1 MKRLFTKASLVLF
14 AVVFVFAAKGVP
26 ANAETHAYDGKSPY
40 YNDCAS
46 TGSTKKSSNLV
57 NASNQVIGVVEL
69 KFSSTCKTAWA
80 KITMNNTLTSGFEA
94 NAEITRNTDGKR
106 YNCDSAGGNG
116 KAVAGQKSCYTP
128 MVYDL
133 DPRTSYAFGKYS
145 GPNLNVWATTGSY

>member
-14 AVVFVFAAKGVP
+14 AVVFVFAVKGVP

-69 KFSSTCKTAWA
+69 KFSSTCKTAW
-80 KITMNNTLTSGFEA
+80 
-94 NAEITRNTDGKR
+94 
-106 YNCDSAGGNG
+106 
-116 KAVAGQKSCYTP
+116 QKS
-128 MVYDL
+128 
-133 DPRTSYAFGKYS
+133 R
-145 GPNLNVWATTGSY
+145 